1 MLQERHLTKGT
12 FEIKSRVVF
21 NCNIIAYRYSKIRQ
35 KKKPHHYFWL
45 GLRKANSQLVKTNTK
60 KKNCLGLKGRNRCF
74 NASEGYFD
82 TRYTNRH
89 KILRIVPGT
98 Q

>member
-60 KKNCLGLKGRNRCF
+60 KKIVWGSKGEIGALMPQRVILTLGTLIDIKY
-74 NASEGYFD
+74 SE
-82 TRYTNRH
+82 
-89 KILRIVPGT
+89 
-98 Q
+98 